1 MRTIVAIIGVPA
13 TGKSTLMKALME
25 EYVGDWVDE
34 SIPYMSYVY
43 SSYANAV
50 VFGKYEDGEQYPGT
64 DRLPLNVQPVAENFV
79 RDHPNT
85 RIIFEGDR
93 LSSGTFLEFCADLPD
108 TEFHIVHLQAASD
121 IVNFR
126 HKDRADTQNE
136 IFLKGRETKY
146 ANIKK
151 NFLLMDYITDHKHET
166 PEDTKKIV
174 STILEWLK

>member
-25 EYVGDWVDE
+25 ELASDWGLS
-34 SIPYMSYVY
+34 SIPYLAYHFSDITQTYVL
-43 SSYANAV
+43 
-50 VFGKYEDGEQYPGT
+50 GKYEDGEVFSGT
-64 DRLPLNVQPVAENFV
+64 DKLSMSCQPIAEKFVSEHRDDNFL
-79 RDHPNT
+79 
-85 RIIFEGDR
+85 FEGDR

-136 IFLKGRETKY
+136 TFLKGRETKY

-151 NFLLMDYITDHKHET
+151 NFLLMDYITNYKHET